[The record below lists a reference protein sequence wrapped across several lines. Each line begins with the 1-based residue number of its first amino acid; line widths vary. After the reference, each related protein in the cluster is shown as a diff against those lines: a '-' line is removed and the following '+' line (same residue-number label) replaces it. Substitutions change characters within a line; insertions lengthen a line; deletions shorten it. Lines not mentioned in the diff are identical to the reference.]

1 MTQMSV
7 EIDKRGAFWA
17 PLLTMEHFVP
27 LDCESGEPSMNCEAV
42 PYQIVQ
48 I

>member
-1 MTQMSV
+1 MTV
-7 EIDKRGAFWA
+7 EIDKRGAHWA
-17 PLLTMEHFVP
+17 PLLTMERLRP